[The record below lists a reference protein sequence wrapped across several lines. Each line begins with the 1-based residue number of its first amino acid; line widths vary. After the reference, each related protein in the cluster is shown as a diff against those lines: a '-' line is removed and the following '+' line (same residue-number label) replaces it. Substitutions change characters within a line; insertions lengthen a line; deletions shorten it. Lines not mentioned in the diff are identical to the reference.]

1 MGWIAITLPATPD
14 QADRLSDALMDFGAL
29 SVSIEDAAAGTANE
43 HAVFG
48 EPGSA
53 TQALWHEC
61 HIVCLFP
68 EKQQP
73 ELDIPLLL
81 SKAADQAGY
90 PLGHYTQAHIADQD
104 WVRATQ
110 SQFNPIPIG
119 DRLWI
124 VPSWHAFPDP
134 SAISIQLDPGLAFG
148 TGSHPTT
155 RLCLEWLVD
164 HIAGGETVLDY
175 GCGSGILAIAAAKLG
190 AQSVLGIDIDLQ
202 AVLTARENAFVNCGQ
217 DYVLLDAA
225 EQPSLQD
232 NGPTQDSQLST
243 PEQSNQAHQPPRRVC
258 FISPES
264 DPGGQYEV
272 VVANILTNPL
282 RTLAPLIAAHCR
294 IGGRLVLSG
303 ILADQSALIQAAYAD
318 WFNLTIWAESE
329 GWVCLT
335 GTRQK

>member
-29 SVSIEDAAAGTANE
+29 SVSIEDAAAGTPNE

-53 TQALWHEC
+53 AQVLWQEC
-61 HIVCLFP
+61 SVVCLFP
-68 EKQQP
+68 EKQLP
-73 ELDIPLLL
+73 ELDIPYLLAQ
-81 SKAADQAGY
+81 AAEQADY
-90 PLGHYTQAHIADQD
+90 PLDHYTEAHIAEQD

-124 VPSWHAFPDP
+124 VPSWHAVPDP

-155 RLCLEWLVD
+155 RLCLEWLTD

-190 AQSVLGIDIDLQ
+190 AQSVLGIDIDPQ
-202 AVLTARENAFVNCGQ
+202 AVLTARENALVNCGQ

-225 EQPSLQD
+225 EQPL
-232 NGPTQDSQLST
+232 PQDSRSST
-243 PEQSNQAHQPPRRVC
+243 LEQSNQACQPPRQVC

-264 DPGGQYEV
+264 DPGGQYEI

-303 ILADQSALIQAAYAD
+303 ILADQSALIQSAYAD
-318 WFNLTIWAESE
+318 WFNLTVWAESE

-335 GTRQK
+335 GTRLK